1 MLPPTGLMKVF
12 LFIFI
17 YDLCFCGL
25 TMDDT
30 TKNDMLNIAEECGVN
45 VQIVDKTAFEK
56 GKMQ

>member
-1 MLPPTGLMKVF
+1 MKVF